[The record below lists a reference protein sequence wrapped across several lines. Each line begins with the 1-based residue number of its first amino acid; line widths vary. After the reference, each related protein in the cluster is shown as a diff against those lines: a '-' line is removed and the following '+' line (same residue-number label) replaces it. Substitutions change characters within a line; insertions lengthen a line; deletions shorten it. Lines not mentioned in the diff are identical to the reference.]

1 MIRTINRSINNINKK
16 IGLDLTISMPSKEL
30 LAFNE
35 KTNTVIA
42 VASVSVG
49 VLTSSKVLF
58 GLGVVAGIGAGVS
71 HIEKKKL

>member
-42 VASVSVG
+42 VACVSVG
-49 VLTSSKVLF
+49 VLASSKVLF